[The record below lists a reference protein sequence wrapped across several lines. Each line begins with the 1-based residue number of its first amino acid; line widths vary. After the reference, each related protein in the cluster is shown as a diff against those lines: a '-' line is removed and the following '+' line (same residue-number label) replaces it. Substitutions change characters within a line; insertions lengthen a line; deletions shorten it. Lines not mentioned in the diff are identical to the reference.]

1 MTMAALTTRENMK
14 DRIGQACEITIEQ
27 LIKVR
32 QARSAKIAT
41 IPTTRR

>member
-1 MTMAALTTRENMK
+1 MAILTTRKDMK

-32 QARSAKIAT
+32 QARLAKIAI
-41 IPTTRR
+41 IPTTRK